1 MRLAAFLVL
10 GSSAFVLGCS
20 SDKEFERATPF
31 RNEEDVQVWATNAS
45 AVAVYSNAYE
55 PIAVADGQATFSDPE
70 CPVTSDDGT
79 TLTISGGCTDAGGKE
94 WTGEATVTREGDD
107 RTLEFDD
114 FDGKVGTVTLR
125 LTAPSAHEF
134 DVDLVI
140 GSVTTITY
148 SGTIEGDYDGPTLWN
163 GSGRVEREGYF
174 SPTGVVEA
182 TTADQ
187 VVDDAVCSGQPVSGS
202 TTLHAHGDTA
212 VVTYDGATDCD
223 PDQNARLSVNG
234 KDRGLVSGI
243 SCAMRS
249 GTRRSSSFPFGLF
262 ALTILLARSRRRL
275 RGD

>member
-1 MRLAAFLVL
+1 VRLAAFLVL

-140 GSVTTITY
+140 GS
-148 SGTIEGDYDGPTLWN
+148 
-163 GSGRVEREGYF
+163 GRVEREGYF